1 MSKDFQFKQFFIEQD
16 KCAMKVGTDGVL
28 LGAWAKINDGNV
40 LDIGSGTGL
49 MALMVAQ
56 RNPNVVIDTIDIEEN
71 AFIQSTINIAN
82 SKWNDRVFAHHI
94 ALQDYAPDKKYD
106 TIISNPPFFNNT
118 YQYKEQKRNIARQNS
133 LLPFEQLAFH
143 VNRLLKSEGVFS
155 VVLPKEAEHFVELA
169 KKYSLYLNKKMN
181 VFPNPKKACKRVLL
195 EFSRKEAVLVVEN
208 LTIETDKRH
217 IYSFDYELLTSD
229 FYLEF
234 KRD

>member
-1 MSKDFQFKQFFIEQD
+1 MSKGFQFKQFFIEQD

-28 LGAWAKINDGNV
+28 LGAWAKIQGGSV

-49 MALMVAQ
+49 IALMTAQ
-56 RNPNVVIDTIDIEEN
+56 RNSNVVVDTIDIEEN

-82 SKWNDRVFAHHI
+82 SKWIDSVFAHHV

-118 YQYKEQKRNIARQNS
+118 YKSEEQKRNIARQNS

-143 VNRLLKSEGVFS
+143 VNRLLKAEGVFS
-155 VVLPKEAEHFVELA
+155 VILPIEEEAFVEIA
-169 KKYSLYLNKKMN
+169 KKHFLYLNRKVN
-181 VFPNPKKACKRVLL
+181 VFPNTKKACKRVLL
-195 EFSRKEAVLVVEN
+195 EFSRKEDEVVEGN
-208 LTIETDKRH
+208 LIIETDKRH
-217 IYSFDYELLTSD
+217 VYSAEYELLTKD

-234 KRD
+234 KRG

>member
-1 MSKDFQFKQFFIEQD
+1 MSASFQFKQFFIEQD

-28 LGAWAKINDGNV
+28 LGAWANIKDGNV

-49 MALMVAQ
+49 LALMAAQ
-56 RNPNVVIDTIDIEEN
+56 RNPNVEVDTIDVEEN
-71 AFIQSTINIAN
+71 AFIQSTINIDN
-82 SKWNDRVFAHHI
+82 SKWKDRVFAHHV
-94 ALQDYAPDKKYD
+94 ALQNYVPDKKYD

-118 YQYKEQKRNIARQNS
+118 YQPEDQKRNIARQNS

-155 VVLPKEAEHFVELA
+155 VVLPKESEHFVELA
-169 KKYSLYLNKKMN
+169 KKHSLYLNKKMN

-195 EFSRKEAVLVVEN
+195 EFSRKEDKVVEEN
-208 LTIETDKRH
+208 LIVETDKRH
-217 IYSFDYELLTSD
+217 IYTSEYELLTQD

-234 KRD
+234 KRR

>member
-1 MSKDFQFKQFFIEQD
+1 MSKGFQFKQFFIEQD

-28 LGAWAKINDGNV
+28 LGAWAKIQDGNT

-49 MALMVAQ
+49 MALMAAQ
-56 RNPNVVIDTIDIEEN
+56 RNPNVVIDAIDVEEN
-71 AFIQSTINIAN
+71 AFIQSTINIDN
-82 SKWNDRVFAHHI
+82 SKWKDRVFAHHV

-118 YQYKEQKRNIARQNS
+118 YQPEEQKRNIARQNS

-143 VNRLLKSEGVFS
+143 VNRLLKPTGIFL
-155 VVLPKEAEHFVELA
+155 VVLPIEEENFVELA

-195 EFSRKEAVLVVEN
+195 EFSRKEEALVVEN

-217 IYSFDYELLTSD
+217 VYSAEYELLTKD

-234 KRD
+234 KRE

>member
-1 MSKDFQFKQFFIEQD
+1 MSKGFQFKQFFIEQD

-28 LGAWAKINDGNV
+28 LGAWANIQDGNV

-49 MALMVAQ
+49 IALMTVQ
-56 RNPNVVIDTIDIEEN
+56 RNSNVVVDTIDIEEN

-82 SKWNDRVFAHHI
+82 SKWSDRVFAHHI

-118 YQYKEQKRNIARQNS
+118 YQPEEEKRNIARQNS
-133 LLPFEQLAFH
+133 LLPFEQLVFH
-143 VNRLLKSEGVFS
+143 VNRLLKPEGVFS

-169 KKYSLYLNKKMN
+169 KKHSLYLNKKMN
-181 VFPNPKKACKRVLL
+181 VFPNSKKACKRVLL
-195 EFSRKEAVLVVEN
+195 EFSRKEDEVVEEN
-208 LTIETDKRH
+208 LIIETNKRH
-217 IYSFDYELLTSD
+217 VYSSEYELLTKD

-234 KRD
+234 KRG

>member
-1 MSKDFQFKQFFIEQD
+1 MSKGFQFKQFFIEQD

-28 LGAWAKINDGNV
+28 LGAWAKIQDGSV

-49 MALMVAQ
+49 MALMAAQ
-56 RNPNVVIDTIDIEEN
+56 RNPNVVVDTIDVEEN
-71 AFIQSTINIAN
+71 AFIQSTINIDN
-82 SKWNDRVFAHHI
+82 SKWKDRVFAHHV
-94 ALQDYAPDKKYD
+94 ALQDYVPDKKYD

-118 YQYKEQKRNIARQNS
+118 YQPEEQKRNIARQNS

-143 VNRLLKSEGVFS
+143 VDRLLKPDGIFS
-155 VVLPKEAEHFVELA
+155 VVLPIEAEHFVELA

-195 EFSRKEAVLVVEN
+195 EFLRKEDKVVEEN
-208 LTIETDKRH
+208 LIIETDKRH
-217 IYSFDYELLTSD
+217 VYSAEYELLTKD

-234 KRD
+234 KRE